1 MIFFQNFGDPSIFK
15 GLGFDANFGND
26 EDILKVVINAKGAF
40 AIKPIQGPNIE
51 EIHISGQ
58 MLEIPTVCPFLRTED
73 DLPSLNKLEFS
84 NIGIDNFQAIQDC
97 GNDSFTAPNQKTNKV
112 EVNVGIIC
120 HNNELSLSFLTK
132 CNQMYEN

>member
-1 MIFFQNFGDPSIFK
+1 M
-15 GLGFDANFGND
+15 
-26 EDILKVVINAKGAF
+26 KVVINAKGAF
-40 AIKPIQGPNIE
+40 AIKSIQGPNIE

-73 DLPSLNKLEFS
+73 DLPSLKKLEFS

-112 EVNVGIIC
+112 EVNAGIIC
-120 HNNELSLSFLTK
+120 HNNELSLL
-132 CNQMYEN
+132 

>member
-1 MIFFQNFGDPSIFK
+1 MFK
-15 GLGFDANFGND
+15 GLGFNADFGND

-40 AIKPIQGPNIE
+40 AIKSIQGPNIE

-97 GNDSFTAPNQKTNKV
+97 GNDSFTAPSQKTNKV
-112 EVNVGIIC
+112 EVNAGIIC
-120 HNNELSLSFLTK
+120 HNNELSLL
-132 CNQMYEN
+132 